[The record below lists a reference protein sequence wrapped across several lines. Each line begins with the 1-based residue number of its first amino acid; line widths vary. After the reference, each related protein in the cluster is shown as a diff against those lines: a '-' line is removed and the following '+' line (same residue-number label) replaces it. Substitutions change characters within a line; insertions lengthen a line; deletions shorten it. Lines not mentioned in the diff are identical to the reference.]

1 MNLSDIAQLRLQS
14 QRIGRTPFA
23 TVAAV
28 VRHLG
33 AVQAQ
38 DIPSALWA
46 VGLRM
51 KRANEQTILDALAE
65 QRIVRTWPM
74 RSTLH
79 FVAREDVRWML
90 DLMTPRVLSAYA
102 HRMRMHGITTATY
115 DKSRVLF
122 EKALKGG
129 KALTREELY
138 AVLESAGIPAKRASL
153 GLHIIGRLAH
163 EQLLCF
169 GPRRGKQQ
177 TLVLLDEWVPRV
189 GKPRDRDDALREL
202 AIRYFTSHGPA
213 QEKDLA
219 WWSGLALKDIRA
231 GIAHAVKALTS
242 VAVEGTTYWMAPRR
256 VVPQKTGEAFLLPS
270 FDEFFVAYRDRS
282 ASLEA
287 MHTHHINP
295 GANGMLQ
302 PIIVVDG
309 QVLGTWKRVIT
320 KDTVQISLH
329 FFNKPSPEVKTA
341 VHEAGERYAHFL
353 RLSLELKK
361 G

>member
-1 MNLSDIAQLRLQS
+1 MNLSDIAQLRLRNQH
-14 QRIGRTPFA
+14 IGSAPFQKPED
-23 TVAAV
+23 V

-38 DIPSALWA
+38 DFPSALWA
-46 VGLRM
+46 IGLRM
-51 KRANEQTILDALAE
+51 KRANEQVIEDALSKG
-65 QRIVRTWPM
+65 RIVRTWPM

-102 HRMRMHGITTATY
+102 HRMRYHGITTATY
-115 DKSRVLF
+115 DKSRVIF

-138 AVLESAGIPAKRASL
+138 IALEAAGIPAKKGSL

-177 TLVLLDEWVPRV
+177 TLVLLDEWVPRTE
-189 GKPRDRDDALREL
+189 KPRERDDALREL
-202 AIRYFTSHGPA
+202 AVRYFTSHGPA

-219 WWSGLALKDIRA
+219 WWSGLSLKDIRA
-231 GIAHAVKALTS
+231 GIAHAGKKLVS
-242 VAVEGTTYWMAPRR
+242 VEVEGATYWMAPQRII
-256 VVPQKTGEAFLLPS
+256 PQATGSAFLLPA

-287 MHTHHINP
+287 IHAKHINP

-302 PIIVVDG
+302 PIIVIDG
-309 QVLGTWKRVIT
+309 QVIGIWKRALI
-320 KDTVQISLH
+320 KDTVQITPR
-329 FFNKPSPEVKTA
+329 FFAEPSPKAKA
-341 VHEAGERYAHFL
+341 VIHEASERYASFL
-353 RLSLELKK
+353 RLPVRWE
-361 G
+361 

>member
-1 MNLSDIAQLRLQS
+1 MNLSDIALLRMRNQHIGSAPLQK
-14 QRIGRTPFA
+14 PED
-23 TVAAV
+23 V

-38 DIPSALWA
+38 DSPGVLWA
-46 VGLRM
+46 IGLRM
-51 KRANEQTILDALAE
+51 KRANEETILDALAE
-65 QRIVRTWPM
+65 GSIVRTWPM

-90 DLMTPRVLSAYA
+90 DLMTPRVLSAYG
-102 HRMRMHGITTATY
+102 HRMRFHGITTATY

-129 KALTREELY
+129 KALVREELY
-138 AVLESAGIPAKRASL
+138 AILEAAGIPAKRASL

-177 TLVLLDEWVPRV
+177 TLVLLDEWVPRR
-189 GKPRDRDDALREL
+189 GKPRERDDALREL

-231 GIAHAVKALTS
+231 GIVRAGKALTS
-242 VAVEGTTYWMAPRR
+242 VEVEGATYWMAPQRA
-256 VVPQKTGEAFLLPS
+256 VPKVTGTAFLLPA

-287 MHTHHINP
+287 LHAHHINP

-309 QVLGTWKRVIT
+309 QVLGTWKRAIE
-320 KDTVQISLH
+320 KDAVQISLH
-329 FFNKPSPEVKTA
+329 FFNKPSAKVKTA

-353 RLSLELKK
+353 GTMAQINGL
-361 G
+361 